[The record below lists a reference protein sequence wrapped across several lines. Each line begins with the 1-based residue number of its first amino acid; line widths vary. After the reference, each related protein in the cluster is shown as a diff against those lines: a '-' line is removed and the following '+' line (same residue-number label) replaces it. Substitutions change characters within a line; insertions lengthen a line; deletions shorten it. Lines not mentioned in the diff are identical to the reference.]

1 MEQDT
6 VITVK
11 SNTCFIK
18 KIKIEYTDREVRH
31 MRHLSV
37 TLQKHSFK
45 NVKKIS

>member
-11 SNTCFIK
+11 SNTCIIK

-31 MRHLSV
+31 VRHLSIAV
-37 TLQKHSFK
+37 CRAWH
-45 NVKKIS
+45 

>member
-11 SNTCFIK
+11 SNTCIIK
-18 KIKIEYTDREVRH
+18 TKIEYTDREVRH
-31 MRHLSV
+31 VRHLSA